1 MRAPLRSPLSRRLA
15 SESSAEAS
23 APAVP
28 LVPLVPPAHV
38 SSETLSP
45 ELRLRSPYR
54 GVVTGRSILRLR
66 VVIAPRGVAPHEVV
80 VEVDDLA
87 IEVREDDAAF
97 VVGAGAIDA
106 LFVVE
111 RQPRHGFL
119 TWFGV
124 FARGRADRLLLETPD
139 GPVAKF
145 VERAIED
152 RLGLDDEPVRGE
164 LRLAL

>member
-1 MRAPLRSPLSRRLA
+1 M
-15 SESSAEAS
+15 
-23 APAVP
+23 
-28 LVPLVPPAHV
+28 
-38 SSETLSP
+38 
-45 ELRLRSPYR
+45 
-54 GVVTGRSILRLR
+54 LRLR
-66 VVIAPRGVAPHEVV
+66 VQIAPRRVAPYEVV
-80 VEVDDLA
+80 LEVDDLA
-87 IEVREDDAAF
+87 IEVREDRGGF

-124 FARGRADRLLLETPD
+124 FARCRGVVDRLLLETPESA
-139 GPVAKF
+139 VARF

-152 RLGLDDEPVRGE
+152 RLGMDDEPVRGE

>member
-1 MRAPLRSPLSRRLA
+1 MRAPLRSRR
-15 SESSAEAS
+15 SSPE
-23 APAVP
+23 PALPVE
-28 LVPLVPPAHV
+28 PPPHV

-66 VVIAPRGVAPHEVV
+66 VVIAPRGVARDEGVV
-80 VEVDDLA
+80 GVNDLGVEVR
-87 IEVREDDAAF
+87 REGAAF

-124 FARGRADRLLLETPD
+124 FARRRGRTDRLLLETPE
-139 GPVAKF
+139 GRVARF

>member
-1 MRAPLRSPLSRRLA
+1 MRASWFRSQRPQRCQR
-15 SESSAEAS
+15 
-23 APAVP
+23 PQ
-28 LVPLVPPAHV
+28 PAHV
-38 SSETLSP
+38 SSEHVSP
-45 ELRLRSPYR
+45 DRQLRSPYR
-54 GVVTGRSILRLR
+54 GIVTGRSILRLR
-66 VVIAPRGVAPHEVV
+66 VVIAPRGVVPHEIV

-87 IEVREDDAAF
+87 VEIREDDAGF

-124 FARGRADRLLLETPD
+124 FARRRGRADRLLLETPE
-139 GPVAKF
+139 GPVAWF
-145 VERAIED
+145 VERAIEE

-164 LRLAL
+164 LRVAF

>member
-1 MRAPLRSPLSRRLA
+1 MRAPCHRSRRC
-15 SESSAEAS
+15 
-23 APAVP
+23 
-28 LVPLVPPAHV
+28 PPAHV
-38 SSETLSP
+38 SCEEVNP
-45 ELRLRSPYR
+45 DLRLRSPYR
-54 GVVTGRSILRLR
+54 GIVTGRSILRLR

-80 VEVDDLA
+80 IEVDDLA
-87 IEVREDDAAF
+87 VVVHDAAET
-97 VVGAGAIDA
+97 VADAGAIDA

-124 FARGRADRLLLETPD
+124 FARSRGRADCLLLETPE
-139 GPVAKF
+139 GRVARF

-164 LRLAL
+164 LRVAM

>member
-1 MRAPLRSPLSRRLA
+1 MRARCPRRSACFPSTPL
-15 SESSAEAS
+15 
-23 APAVP
+23 
-28 LVPLVPPAHV
+28 AHV
-38 SSETLSP
+38 SSELVSCDQ
-45 ELRLRSPYR
+45 RLRSPYR
-54 GVVTGRSILRLR
+54 GTETGRTLLRLR
-66 VVIAPRGVAPHEVV
+66 VQIAPRRVAPYEVV
-80 VEVDDLA
+80 VDVDDLA
-87 IEVREDDAAF
+87 IEVREDHGGF

-111 RQPRHGFL
+111 CQPRHGFL

-124 FARGRADRLLLETPD
+124 FARQRGLADRLLLETPESA
-139 GPVAKF
+139 VARF